1 MWTNSKG
8 KAQKAEI
15 KAKVAKA
22 SRILQLDAYL
32 PRKPEALSG
41 GQRQR
46 VAIGRAIV
54 SAPEVLLCEEPLSN
68 LDVELRVDMRVEIA
82 RLHKEIAATMIYVT
96 YDQVEALI
104 LADKIVVLRE
114 RVIELI
120 GRWVDLCNDPHNRF
134 VAGFIGSP
142 AIYLMRGLVDS
153 G

>member
-8 KAQKAEI
+8 NAQKAEI

-32 PRKPEALSG
+32 PRKPEALSD

-54 SAPEVLLCEEPLSN
+54 RGPEVLLCEEPLSN

-96 YDQVEALI
+96 YDQVEAKI
-104 LADKIVVLRE
+104 LANKIVVLRE

-134 VAGFIGSP
+134 VADFIGSP

>member
-1 MWTNSKG
+1 M
-8 KAQKAEI
+8 
-15 KAKVAKA
+15 
-22 SRILQLDAYL
+22 
-32 PRKPEALSG
+32 
-41 GQRQR
+41 
-46 VAIGRAIV
+46 
-54 SAPEVLLCEEPLSN
+54 LLCEEPLSN
-68 LDVELRVDMRVEIA
+68 LDIELRVDMRVEIA

-120 GRWVDLCNDPHNRF
+120 GRWVDLCNDLHNRF
-134 VAGFIGSP
+134 VADFIGSP